1 MANKIHDAFENVK
14 ADPALTQSTIRY
26 LEQKRSR
33 QMRFVHLPVYKTLAA
48 VCAMVAIL
56 IGIGGYTWM
65 LTPVSYVSIDINPSM
80 ELALNR
86 MDRVVSV
93 TSYNRQGAELI
104 QDLRLKGKTYKQ
116 AIYMITESGRLQE
129 YLQSEEELV
138 LTLAAD
144 SSRTELKTGVEECCS
159 HIGHGSRSVS
169 VDVNIAS
176 EAHDNGLSVGKY
188 SAYLQLAQYDDSI
201 TIDNCRDMSMAQ
213 IHSQILEHEHGSGH
227 GHGSDSQ
234 NEQDTQPQ
242 AEQQEPEHDTQS
254 QDTQSQDMQSDDTE
268 PQGHRHGRPQGHHG
282 SHE

>member
-1 MANKIHDAFENVK
+1 M
-14 ADPALTQSTIRY
+14 
-26 LEQKRSR
+26 
-33 QMRFVHLPVYKTLAA
+33 
-48 VCAMVAIL
+48 
-56 IGIGGYTWM
+56 
-65 LTPVSYVSIDINPSM
+65 
-80 ELALNR
+80 
-86 MDRVVSV
+86 
-93 TSYNRQGAELI
+93 
-104 QDLRLKGKTYKQ
+104 
-116 AIYMITESGRLQE
+116 
-129 YLQSEEELV
+129 